1 MNLENSIK
9 NIITLKLEDG
19 SVEKLVSEQL
29 EKGIVKALDSLLGS
43 YGDVTKVIEQE
54 IKSVMV
60 PYLESYDYSKYITK
74 LDSVLVEVLKGAAA
88 DNKKI
93 LENFKELMTD
103 DQMKTIKVTD
113 IYKKWMEYVEK
124 NVDTSELEI
133 DYDDGVSYQPVEV
146 SFDFEEDDNK
156 SWSSFSYGTLTFE
169 CEHDEKM
176 NFEIKLSKYN
186 ERKNSN
192 WDIAYNSKYVH
203 DIRSLKHLNEM
214 DIFLMKLSQAY
225 VTIEMDKTCD
235 NDDITPDSEPEA
247 SFS

>member
-9 NIITLKLEDG
+9 DIISKKLEDG
-19 SVEKLVSEQL
+19 TIEKLIGQQL
-29 EKGIVKALDSLLGS
+29 ETGIAKALDGLLGS
-43 YGDVTKVIEQE
+43 YGDVTKIIEKE

-60 PYLESYDYSKYITK
+60 PYLEGYDYSQYIVK
-74 LDSVLVEVLKGAAA
+74 LDSVLVDVLKSATI

-113 IYKKWMEYVEK
+113 IYEKWMKYVAK
-124 NVDTSELEI
+124 NIDTSELNV
-133 DYDDGVSYQPVEV
+133 DYDDGVSYEYIEV
-146 SFDFEEDDNK
+146 GFNFEEDDNK
-156 SWSSFSYGTLTFE
+156 SWGSFSYGTLTFE
-169 CEHDEKM
+169 CEKDEKM

-186 ERKNSN
+186 ESKNST
-192 WDIAYNSKYVH
+192 WDIAYNSKH
-203 DIRSLKHLNEM
+203 DYDINSLRHLNEM

-225 VTIEMDKTCD
+225 AKIEIDKEYGS
-235 NDDITPDSEPEA
+235 DDVEPDAEPEA